1 MTTVLVTGATG
12 NQGGAVVDHLLA
24 ADEPFE
30 VSGLTR
36 DPDGDA
42 ARALADRG
50 VDVVGDLNDAAS
62 LRPHV
67 AAADA
72 AFAVTNFWTQGY
84 DAQVRQGQT
93 LADVAAEEGI
103 EQFVFSGV
111 GSHHDDTGIPHFDSA
126 WEIERHA
133 RELELP
139 LTVLQPVFFYQDL
152 EAFAEDIVEDG
163 VLALPLEA
171 GVSLQMVDVGRTAA
185 ALAEPESFVGERLD
199 LAGDERTLEETA
211 AVLSEVTGLDVE
223 AVHVPIDDAYESFG
237 RSSPS
242 CASGSTRS
250 ATASTS
256 RPARRRSASS
266 SRRCRSTS
274 GTAAGPT
281 RTEWPPCRNG
291 SRRCE
296 PGGHSPKPTRSASA
310 AARSAAAPRSNDATT
325 SPSRTTGSMSGSPSA
340 GPPLSAR
347 ATWWSPSGV
356 R

>member
-30 VSGLTR
+30 VLGLTR

-42 ARALADRG
+42 AHALADRG
-50 VDVVGDLNDAAS
+50 VDVVEGDLNDAAS

-72 AFAVTNFWTQGY
+72 VFAVTNFWTQGY

-93 LADVAAEEGI
+93 LADVAVEEGI

-111 GSHHDDTGIPHFDSA
+111 GSHHEDTGIPHFDSA

-139 LTVLQPVFFYQDL
+139 LTVLQPVFFYQNL
-152 EAFAEDIVEDG
+152 EAFAEDVVEDG

-171 GVSLQMVDVGRTAA
+171 GVSLQMVDVDDIGRAA
-185 ALAEPESFVGERLD
+185 AVALAEPESFVGERLD

-211 AVLSEVTGLDVE
+211 AVLSEVTGLDVD

-237 RSSPS
+237 EEFTVMCEWFNEVGYSVDIEAREETF
-242 CASGSTRS
+242 GFEF
-250 ATASTS
+250 ATLPEYLRDRGWTDKD
-256 RPARRRSASS
+256 
-266 SRRCRSTS
+266 
-274 GTAAGPT
+274 GMAAV
-281 RTEWPPCRNG
+281 
-291 SRRCE
+291 
-296 PGGHSPKPTRSASA
+296 PGWVKA
-310 AARSAAAPRSNDATT
+310 
-325 SPSRTTGSMSGSPSA
+325 M
-340 GPPLSAR
+340 
-347 ATWWSPSGV
+347 
-356 R
+356 